1 MNPNERL
8 GRVED
13 QVSNL
18 REFAEQT
25 RLERIREQERIAGIK
40 AGLRLPVINL
50 KASNPFTAG
59 GDNPPANTPIQK
71 PDEGRAWYLRHL
83 VITGLTTGATP
94 DVVNILRGN
103 TVIWQLNGN
112 QFAQTWGKSDILIKP
127 GESLAYQSVGTFAAT
142 GTITITG
149 AVDDWPAEKT
159 GAAVA

>member
-8 GRVED
+8 EKVEG
-13 QVSNL
+13 QVSNI
-18 REFAEQT
+18 REWAEQT
-25 RLERIREQERIAGIK
+25 RLERIREQEKLAGIK
-40 AGLRLPVINL
+40 AGMRLPVINV
-50 KASNPFTAG
+50 KGANPFTAG
-59 GDNPPANTPIQK
+59 GDSTANTPLQK

-112 QFAQTWGKSDILIKP
+112 QFAQTWGKSDIKIAP

-142 GTITITG
+142 GNITITG
-149 AVDDWPAEKT
+149 AVDDYPAEKI
-159 GAAVA
+159 GMAAG